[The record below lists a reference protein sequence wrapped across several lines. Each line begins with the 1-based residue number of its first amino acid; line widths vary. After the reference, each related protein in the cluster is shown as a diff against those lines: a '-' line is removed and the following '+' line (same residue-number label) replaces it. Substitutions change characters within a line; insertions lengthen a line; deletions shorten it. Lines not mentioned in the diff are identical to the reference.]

1 MRSRLALLALLAAAS
16 APGCG
21 RFTSHVEVDKSA
33 LGRVVV
39 YRNGIA
45 YYERHAKVDADKLTL
60 RVPADK
66 VDDFLKS
73 LTVVDAHTQQALPV
87 SFPSHAAGSGSTVDM
102 TIQLPDKTHH
112 DIVLSYVTESPAWKP
127 SYRVVVDAAGK
138 VDLQGWAI
146 VDNTSGE
153 DWEAV
158 QVGVGSS
165 SALSFRYD
173 LHSIRVVHRETLC
186 TEDTFA
192 KAPPRGGSVIR
203 DETGGEETVLA
214 QLDDADIARPE
225 GHPDVAFA
233 DAPQS
238 GAIETQVSMGTGDYG
253 FRGGHGGGGAATL
266 GIAPARQAASPPPQ
280 RYKIAKENA
289 SNSDKEDSRVTELAR
304 SLNSRKNEVTIEGYA
319 AAGEVD
325 GKDKALDRA
334 NMLRNQLIEKGVAPA
349 QIKVAARPTAAG
361 QKAGVRLVESKTP
374 SSASGAKGSDE
385 GSAPVGESHFESKGT
400 MNVGRGTSAMVS
412 IVAGKAPGEVVYLY
426 DAEGTHGDS
435 RFAFRAVRFRNP
447 TTSTLEAGPMT
458 VYGAGRFIGEGLTDP
473 IPPGAVAVV
482 PFALDRQIAVDR
494 DGSMAADRISH
505 LHKLVRGVLTAEV
518 QHVRTTKLKITNR
531 LAAPATV
538 LVRHTVRKGWNL
550 VKSPKT
556 TEQFGEARLFGID
569 LKGGETQTIEI
580 EEATPMTRT
589 VDLHSQIGVD
599 LVRVYLQTAKEDPA
613 VAQAMD
619 KVLKQW
625 SDIARHEE
633 VIASLR
639 ERGEEFRARVS
650 ELQGQIFSLKLV
662 KTAGPLM
669 VHLQQKMKETS
680 QKVQENTIALV
691 DKQEQ
696 LMLAKVRFHDE
707 LAELTLDQ
715 KVAAAK

>member
-1 MRSRLALLALLAAAS
+1 MRSRLALLALVTAAAGTP
-16 APGCG
+16 AC
-21 RFTSHVEVDKSA
+21 THYDTHVEADKTA

-73 LTVVDAHTQQALPV
+73 LTVVDARTQEALPV
-87 SFPSHAAGSGSTVDM
+87 SFPSHAAGSGDTVDM
-102 TIQLPDKTHH
+102 TIQLPDKSHR
-112 DIVLSYVTESPAWKP
+112 DVVLSYVTESPAWKP
-127 SYRVVVDAAGK
+127 SYRVVVDASGK

-153 DWEAV
+153 DWQAV

-173 LHSIRVVHRETLC
+173 LHSIRVVHRETLK

-203 DETGGEETVLA
+203 DQNGEEQTVLA
-214 QLDDADIARPE
+214 QLDDGDIPRPE

-233 DAPQS
+233 DEPMQGQQTAAQGQHIAGLMRSGSGSSYGGVAAKPASAPP
-238 GAIETQVSMGTGDYG
+238 M
-253 FRGGHGGGGAATL
+253 
-266 GIAPARQAASPPPQ
+266 
-280 RYKIAKENA
+280 RYKVAREVAGKADTEDAKVA
-289 SNSDKEDSRVTELAR
+289 ALAL
-304 SLNSRKNEVTIEGYA
+304 SLNARKNEVTIEGYA
-319 AAGEVD
+319 AAGELD

-349 QIKVAARPTAAG
+349 QIKVAGRGVVAG
-361 QKAGVRLVESKTP
+361 QRAGVRLVESSTP
-374 SSASGAKGSDE
+374 SDQAGGKGGSDE
-385 GSAPVGESHFESKGT
+385 GSAPVGESHFESHGA
-400 MNVGRGTSAMVS
+400 MNVARGTSAMVS
-412 IVAGKAPGEVVYLY
+412 IVAGKAPGEVLYLY

-435 RFAFRAVRFRNP
+435 HFAFRAVRFRNP

-494 DGSMAADRISH
+494 DGSATADRISH
-505 LHKLVRGVLTAEV
+505 LQKLVRGVLTAEV

-531 LAAPATV
+531 LTTPTTV

-556 TEQFGEARLFGID
+556 TEQFGEARLFAVE

-599 LVRVYLQTAKEDPA
+599 LVRVYLETAKEDPA

-619 KVLKQW
+619 KLLKLW
-625 SDIARHEE
+625 GDMARHEE
-633 VIASLR
+633 AIVSLR
-639 ERGEEFRARVS
+639 ERGEEFRARLN

-680 QKVQENTIALV
+680 QKVQENTIAIV
-691 DKQEQ
+691 DAQEQ
-696 LMLAKVRFHDE
+696 QMLAKVRFHDE

-715 KVAAAK
+715 KVAQGK